1 MTDFWRSYFTLWSLF
16 IIVFGFVLVGAGL
29 TATDG
34 IATLIFGIVGAT
46 DIAWTPVLRF
56 AVALMGAVTLGW
68 GMTLLVAIRAAIAL
82 GDQGATVWRGILLA
96 MMVWWVLDSAMS
108 VATGFWLNAVSNS
121 LILAVFVIGL
131 IGSSALRRPRIA

>member
-82 GDQGATVWRGILLA
+82 GDQGPAVWRGILLA

-121 LILAVFVIGL
+121 LIVAAFVIGL
-131 IGSSALRRPRIA
+131 IGSGALRQPRIA